1 MHIGA
6 LEAFFFNNN
15 FYIILTITEY
25 ILLYKYNKHK

>member
-15 FYIILTITEY
+15 FYIILITEH